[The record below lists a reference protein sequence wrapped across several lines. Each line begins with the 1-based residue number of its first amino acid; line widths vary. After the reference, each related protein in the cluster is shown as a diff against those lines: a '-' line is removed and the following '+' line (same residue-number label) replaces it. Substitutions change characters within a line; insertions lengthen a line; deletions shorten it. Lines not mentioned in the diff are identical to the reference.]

1 MSATVPILA
10 AALLAG
16 LAGSPHCV
24 LMCGGFLG
32 ACARTPRGAVAWHA
46 GRLTTYMMLGAVAG
60 AVGRAMPGPAWLPAL
75 LGAVLLTWFALALAG
90 VLPEPALRLRFVES
104 AATRW
109 LGRAEPVAFDRYVF
123 GLINGLLPCGM
134 VYAALAVPLA
144 LGTAT
149 GGALAMLAF
158 GLGTVPALALLAS
171 SVQRVIR
178 HGAWPRRMLAVTML
192 AAGLWAIAL
201 RCERTSSTIA
211 TPAETHLH
219 AH

>member
-1 MSATVPILA
+1 VLA

-32 ACARTPRGAVAWHA
+32 ACARTPRGAFAWHA
-46 GRLTTYMMLGAVAG
+46 GRLTTYMLLGAVAG
-60 AVGRAMPGPAWLPAL
+60 AVGRAMPGPVWLPAL
-75 LGAVLLTWFALALAG
+75 VGAVLLTWFALALAG
-90 VLPEPALRLRFVES
+90 VLPEPMLRLRFVET
-104 AATRW
+104 AASKW

-144 LGTAT
+144 LGTAG
-149 GGALAMLAF
+149 GGALAMLTF
-158 GLGTVPALALLAS
+158 GLGTVPALALFAS
-171 SVQRVIR
+171 AVQRLMR
-178 HGAWPRRMLAVTML
+178 HGVWPRRVLAATML
-192 AAGLWAIAL
+192 AAGLWAIAM
-201 RCERTSSTIA
+201 RTERATSLTA
-211 TPAETHLH
+211 VPAELHQH